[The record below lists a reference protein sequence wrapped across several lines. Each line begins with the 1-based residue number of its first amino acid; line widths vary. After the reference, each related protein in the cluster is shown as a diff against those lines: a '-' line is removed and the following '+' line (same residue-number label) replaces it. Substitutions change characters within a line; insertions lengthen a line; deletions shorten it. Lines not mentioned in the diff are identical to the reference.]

1 MEAPAG
7 RRLRVLHLVAN
18 RWWTGSA
25 DPVIRLVRGLEAR
38 GHQVRL
44 ALVRGDRFEAKAR
57 EAGIEPVAGL
67 SLDVKSAPWSWA
79 GDLSRLRALVRRDA
93 VEVIHTHHSHDHW
106 LGALC
111 RGGAALARTFHNQR
125 AVKRGPLRRALYRRT
140 DAVLTVSRQIEARCR
155 LAGIAPE
162 RIFRVSGVV
171 DLGRFTAPAD
181 PTKVRDELGL
191 DGADAAAPVIGP
203 VIGTVA
209 RLAHNRGHELL
220 IRGFRLLL
228 PRYPRAR
235 LLLVGKGEA
244 RPRLEA
250 LVRELGME
258 REILFT
264 GYRDTDLPN
273 VLHALDTFVLMGAGS
288 DESCRA
294 ALEAMAAG
302 RPVVARRVGALPDA
316 IEHGVTGLLVDDERP
331 ESVETAL
338 ATLAADPEGAR
349 RMGAA
354 GRRHAVETFSPEH
367 HAAEVEAIYL
377 EILARRG
384 RPS

>member
-1 MEAPAG
+1 VALPAR

-44 ALVRGDRFEAKAR
+44 ALVPGDRFEAKAR

-67 SLDVKSAPWSWA
+67 SLDVKSAPWAWA
-79 GDLSRLRALVRRDA
+79 SDLARLRALVRRDA
-93 VEVIHTHHSHDHW
+93 VDVIHTHHSHDHW
-106 LGALC
+106 LGALS

-125 AVKRGPLRRALYRRT
+125 AVKRGPLRRALYRHT
-140 DAVLTVSRQIEARCR
+140 DAVLAVSRQIKERCR
-155 LAGIAPE
+155 LAGIPPE
-162 RIFRVSGVV
+162 RIFRVSGVI
-171 DLGRFTAPAD
+171 DLLRFNENAD
-181 PTKVRDELGL
+181 PARVRGELGL
-191 DGADAAAPVIGP
+191 DGNTPAGP

-220 IRGFRLLL
+220 IRGFRGLL

-250 LVRELGME
+250 LVRELGLE

-264 GYRDTDLPN
+264 GYRDADLPA

-302 RPVVARRVGALPDA
+302 RPVVARRVGAMPEA
-316 IEHGVTGLLVDDERP
+316 VEHGVTGLLVDDERP
-331 ESVETAL
+331 ESVEAAL
-338 ATLAADPEGAR
+338 GVLAGDPERAR
-349 RMGAA
+349 RMGEA
-354 GRRHAVETFSPEH
+354 GRRRAVETFSPEH
-367 HAAEVEAIYL
+367 HAEEVEAIYL

>member
-1 MEAPAG
+1 VAAPER

-38 GHQVRL
+38 GHHVQL

-57 EAGIEPVAGL
+57 EAGIEPVAGM
-67 SLDVKSAPWSWA
+67 SLDVKSAPWAWVS
-79 GDLSRLRALVRRDA
+79 DLTRLRTLVRDDA
-93 VEVIHTHHSHDHW
+93 VDVIHTHHSHDHW

-125 AVKRGPLRRALYRRT
+125 AVKRGPFRRALYRRT
-140 DAVLTVSRQIEARCR
+140 DALLPVSRQIEDRCR
-155 LAGIAPE
+155 TAGIDPG

-171 DLGRFTAPAD
+171 DLGRFIEPAD
-181 PTKVRDELGL
+181 PAKVRDELGL
-191 DGADAAAPVIGP
+191 DGDGTAGP

-220 IRGFRLLL
+220 IRGFRRLL

-250 LVRELGME
+250 LVRELKLE

-264 GYRDTDLPN
+264 GYRDADLPA
-273 VLHALDTFVLMGAGS
+273 VLQALDTFVLMGAGS

-302 RPVVARRVGALPDA
+302 RPVVARRIGALPEA
-316 IEHGVTGLLVDDERP
+316 VEHGVTGLLVDDERP
-331 ESVETAL
+331 ESVEAAL
-338 ATLAADPEGAR
+338 ATLAGDPERAR
-349 RMGAA
+349 RMGEA
-354 GRRHAVETFSPEH
+354 GRQRAVETFSPEH
-367 HAAEVEAIYL
+367 HAEEVEAIYL
-377 EILARRG
+377 EILARRS

>member
-1 MEAPAG
+1 
-7 RRLRVLHLVAN
+7 VLHLVAN

-25 DPVIRLVRGLEAR
+25 DPVIRLVQGLQAR

-44 ALVRGDRFEAKAR
+44 ALVPGDRFEAKAR
-57 EAGIEPVAGL
+57 EAGIELVAGL
-67 SLDVKSAPWSWA
+67 SLDVKSAPWAWA
-79 GDLSRLRALVRRDA
+79 RDLARLRALVRRDA
-93 VEVIHTHHSHDHW
+93 VDVIHTHHSHDHW

-140 DAVLTVSRQIEARCR
+140 DAMLVVSRQIEERCR
-155 LAGIAPE
+155 LAGISSE

-171 DLGRFTAPAD
+171 DLLRFTEHAD
-181 PTKVRDELGL
+181 PAKVRDELGL
-191 DGADAAAPVIGP
+191 DGRPASGPVIGP

-220 IRGFRLLL
+220 IRGFRRLL

-250 LVRELGME
+250 LVRELGLE

-264 GYRDTDLPN
+264 GYRDADLPA
-273 VLHALDTFVLMGAGS
+273 VLQALDAFVLMGAGS

-302 RPVVARRVGALPDA
+302 RPVVARRVGALPEA
-316 IEHGVTGLLVDDERP
+316 VEHGVTGLLVDDEQP
-331 ESVETAL
+331 ESVEAAL
-338 ATLAADPEGAR
+338 AALADDPERAR
-349 RMGAA
+349 RMGEA
-354 GRRHAVETFSPEH
+354 GRRRAVETFSPEH

-377 EILARRG
+377 EILARRV
-384 RPS
+384 RRS

>member
-1 MEAPAG
+1 
-7 RRLRVLHLVAN
+7 VLHLVAN

-44 ALVRGDRFEAKAR
+44 ALVPGDRFEAKAR

-67 SLDVKSAPWSWA
+67 SLDVKSAPWAWTRDVA
-79 GDLSRLRALVRRDA
+79 RLRALVRRDA
-93 VEVIHTHHSHDHW
+93 VDVIHTHHSHDHW
-106 LGALC
+106 LGALS

-125 AVKRGPLRRALYRRT
+125 AVKRGPLRRALYRHT
-140 DAVLTVSRQIEARCR
+140 DAVLVVSRQIEERCR
-155 LAGIAPE
+155 LAGIRPE
-162 RIFRVSGVV
+162 RIFRVSGVI
-171 DLGRFTAPAD
+171 DLLRFTENAD
-181 PTKVRDELGL
+181 PARVRGELGL
-191 DGADAAAPVIGP
+191 DGSAPSGP

-220 IRGFRLLL
+220 IRGFRRLL

-244 RPRLEA
+244 RLRLEA
-250 LVRELGME
+250 LVRELGLE

-264 GYRDTDLPN
+264 GYRDADLPA

-302 RPVVARRVGALPDA
+302 RPVVARRVGAMPEA
-316 IEHGVTGLLVDDERP
+316 VEHGVTGLLVDDERP
-331 ESVETAL
+331 ESVEAALGAL
-338 ATLAADPEGAR
+338 AGDPERAR
-349 RMGAA
+349 RMGEA
-354 GRRHAVETFSPEH
+354 GRRRAVETFSPEH
-367 HAAEVEAIYL
+367 HAEEVEAIYL
-377 EILARRG
+377 KILARRG
-384 RPS
+384 RSS

>member
-1 MEAPAG
+1 
-7 RRLRVLHLVAN
+7 VLHLVAN

-44 ALVRGDRFEAKAR
+44 ALVPGDRFEAKAR

-79 GDLSRLRALVRRDA
+79 RDLARLRALVRRDA
-93 VEVIHTHHSHDHW
+93 VDVIHTHHSHDHW
-106 LGALC
+106 LGALS
-111 RGGAALARTFHNQR
+111 RGGAALARTFHNHR
-125 AVKRGPLRRALYRRT
+125 AVKRGLLRRALYRHT
-140 DAVLTVSRQIEARCR
+140 DAVLVVSRQIEDRCR
-155 LAGIAPE
+155 LAGIGPE
-162 RIFRVSGVV
+162 RIFRVSGVI
-171 DLGRFTAPAD
+171 DLLRFTENAD
-181 PTKVRDELGL
+181 PAGVRGELGL
-191 DGADAAAPVIGP
+191 DGGAPAGP

-220 IRGFRLLL
+220 IRGFRRLL

-244 RPRLEA
+244 QPRLEA
-250 LVRELGME
+250 LVRELALE

-264 GYRDTDLPN
+264 GYRDADLPA

-302 RPVVARRVGALPDA
+302 RPVVARRVGALP
-316 IEHGVTGLLVDDERP
+316 EVVEQGVTGLLVDDERP
-331 ESVETAL
+331 ESVEAAL
-338 ATLAADPEGAR
+338 ATLAGDPERAR
-349 RMGAA
+349 RMGEA
-354 GRRHAVETFSPEH
+354 GRRRAVEAFSPEH
-367 HAAEVEAIYL
+367 HAEEVEAIYL
-377 EILARRG
+377 EILSRRG
-384 RPS
+384 RAS

>member
-1 MEAPAG
+1 M
-7 RRLRVLHLVAN
+7 
-18 RWWTGSA
+18 
-25 DPVIRLVRGLEAR
+25 IRLVQGLEAR
-38 GHQVRL
+38 GHHVRL
-44 ALVRGDRFEAKAR
+44 ALVPGDRFETKAR

-67 SLDVKSAPWSWA
+67 SLDVKGAPWLWA
-79 GDLSRLRALVRRDA
+79 RDLLRLRALVRRGA
-93 VEVIHTHHSHDHW
+93 VDVIHTHHSHDHW

-111 RGGAALARTFHNQR
+111 RGRAALARTFHNQR
-125 AVKRGPLRRALYRRT
+125 AVKRGLLRRALYRRT
-140 DAVLTVSRQIEARCR
+140 DAIIAVSRQIEERCR
-155 LAGIAPE
+155 LAGIESE

-171 DLGRFTAPAD
+171 DLGRFTEPAD
-181 PTKVRDELGL
+181 PAKVRDELGL
-191 DGADAAAPVIGP
+191 DSGAASDP

-220 IRGFRLLL
+220 IRGFRGLL

-250 LVRELGME
+250 LVRELGLE
-258 REILFT
+258 REIRFT
-264 GYRDTDLPN
+264 GYRDSDLPN
-273 VLHALDTFVLMGAGS
+273 VLHALDTFVLMGTGS

-302 RPVVARRVGALPDA
+302 RPVVARRVGALPEA

-331 ESVETAL
+331 ESVEAAL
-338 ATLAADPEGAR
+338 AALAGDRERAQ
-349 RMGAA
+349 RMGEA
-354 GRRHAVETFSPEH
+354 GRRRAVEIFSPEH
-367 HAAEVEAIYL
+367 HAEDVEAIYL

-384 RPS
+384 RPT